1 MRKLGRLLTAM
12 ITPFDAEGKVDYQQA
27 KNLAQAL
34 LNSGSDGLLLSGTTG
49 ESPSLSLEEKLRLF
63 AEVKSSI
70 ANRGAIVAGTGSYNT
85 RESQDLTREAEKIGV
100 DACLLVVP
108 YYNRP
113 TQQGLFAHFSAI
125 AQATT
130 LPCILYNVPSRTATN
145 LAADT
150 VIRLSQI
157 DNIVGIKEASG
168 NLRQIAQIIQGV
180 QNDFLVYSGND
191 SDTLPILA
199 IGGYGVI
206 SVASHLVGTQI
217 KLMVDKFLN
226 GETQEA
232 ADIHRHLLPLINAL
246 FVVSN
251 PMPVKYAL
259 NYVGFTIGKPR
270 LPLLEPDEESA
281 KMIQTTLRNYK
292 IDLPVPPKTAHKS

>member
-12 ITPFDAEGKVDYQQA
+12 ITPFDTEGKVDYQQA

-49 ESPSLSLEEKLRLF
+49 ESPALSREEKLRLF

-85 RESQDLTREAEKIGV
+85 KESQELTREAEKIGV

-125 AQATT
+125 AQTTT

-168 NLRQIAQIIQGV
+168 NLSQIAQIIQGV
-180 QNDFLVYSGND
+180 QNDFLVFSGND
-191 SDTLPILA
+191 GDTLPILA

-206 SVASHLVGTQI
+206 SVASHLVGTQM
-217 KLMVDKFLN
+217 KLMMDKFLN

-232 ADIHRHLLPLINAL
+232 SDIHRHLLPLINAL

-259 NYVGFTIGKPR
+259 NYVGFTVGKPR
-270 LPLLEPDEESA
+270 LPLLEPDEKSA
-281 KMIQTTLRNYK
+281 EIIQTTLRNYK
-292 IDLPVPPKTAHKS
+292 IDLPVPPKTAHKD

>member
-251 PMPVKYAL
+251 PVPVKYAL
-259 NYVGFTIGKPR
+259 NYVGFTVGKPR